1 MTFDTFQRHLTSGH
15 RSASTGR
22 PLGPHAAGDYPS
34 RLRRLE
40 DLLQTPLETA
50 PPMVLRSLAEELRN
64 DPRVIAAVPRK
75 VIGDIAVALRAYA
88 SFRDNPSIATTP
100 GFEDAGPSLGSDT
113 MIAELRALGFVA
125 MPTGSKKIIELS
137 RGDLTLYA
145 RLDAGSARLDAGRPI
160 VIHPAFEESHST
172 LAHLTGMVK
181 NERIEFYHN
190 LNLSKFPRRD
200 NGRGLTHY
208 GIAFGF
214 VSGSVHGNFI
224 GELEN
229 ALGSG
234 KPLAP
239 ENELRGEIRAVETE
253 AIVLAKARIGQGR
266 FRADLLNFWQGQCA
280 LTGVAAPELLRASHI
295 KAWRDSNNRERL
307 DVFNGILLA
316 VHLDTLFDRA
326 LITFQDSG
334 EMLVSKTL
342 PAKERDVFGL
352 ASPARR
358 LLLNVSHLAYLH
370 RHRDRF
376 GANEQ
381 KYRRS
386 FVPRGSIPNR
396 T

>member
-1 MTFDTFQRHLTSGH
+1 
-15 RSASTGR
+15 
-22 PLGPHAAGDYPS
+22 
-34 RLRRLE
+34 
-40 DLLQTPLETA
+40 
-50 PPMVLRSLAEELRN
+50 MVLRSLAEELRN

-100 GFEDAGPSLGSDT
+100 EPEDGGPSLRSDT
-113 MIAELRALGFVA
+113 IIAELRALGFGA

-145 RLDAGSARLDAGRPI
+145 RLDAGRPI
-160 VIHPAFEESHST
+160 VIHPAFEEFYST
-172 LAHLTGMVK
+172 LAHLTGMVQ
-181 NERIEFYHN
+181 NERIEFYHD

-342 PAKERDVFGL
+342 AAKERDVFGL

-381 KYRRS
+381 KY
-386 FVPRGSIPNR
+386 
-396 T
+396 

>member
-1 MTFDTFQRHLTSGH
+1 MTFDAFQRHLTSGH

-40 DLLQTPLETA
+40 NLLQTPVETA
-50 PPMVLRSLAEELRN
+50 PPMVLRSLAGELRN
-64 DPRVIAAVPRK
+64 DPRVIAKVPRK

-88 SFRDNPSIATTP
+88 GFRDNPSIAATR
-100 GFEDAGPSLGSDT
+100 GSEDGGPSLGSDT
-113 MIAELRALGFVA
+113 IIAGFGALGFVA

-137 RGDLTLYA
+137 RGDLTLYV
-145 RLDAGSARLDAGRPI
+145 RSDSGRAI
-160 VIHPAFEESHST
+160 VIHPAFEEFYST
-172 LAHLTGMVK
+172 LAHLTSMVQ
-181 NERIEFYHN
+181 NERLEFYHN

-200 NGRGLTHY
+200 NGHGLTHF

-214 VSGSVHGNFI
+214 VSGSVHENFI

-234 KPLAP
+234 QPLAP
-239 ENELRGEIRAVETE
+239 ENELRGEIHAVETE
-253 AIVLAKARIGQGR
+253 AMVLAKARIGQGR

-295 KAWRDSNNRERL
+295 KAWRDSNNRERI
-307 DVFNGILLA
+307 DVFNGLLLA
-316 VHLDTLFDRA
+316 VHLDALFDRA
-326 LITFQDSG
+326 LISFQDSG
-334 EMLVSKTL
+334 EMLFSKTL
-342 PAKERDVFGL
+342 PAKEREVFGL

-381 KYRRS
+381 KY
-386 FVPRGSIPNR
+386 
-396 T
+396 